1 MRHFKHLLILSIILT
16 FCETTKAQDAEFS
29 QFLNNPLYLNPA
41 FAGVGIGPR
50 FIANF
55 RNEWPSL
62 NNAYTTYS
70 VSYDQNIEKINGG
83 IGLSAFS
90 DQQGNGLYSNLQF
103 TGFYSYQFKMNKNY
117 ALKAGFS
124 TSYSQLKIDYAKFI
138 FTDMIDPNSVS
149 VTQATGEDA
158 PFYQTKSYVDFG
170 AGFLIFS
177 KKLFFGVGIKH
188 ITQPNISFYS
198 GTKSTLPVRYAVHF
212 GYEFKKNK
220 RSKSFFAPNFLLVQ
234 QGRFRQINAGIMTGA
249 GVLIAGL
256 NYRYTVKNP
265 DALSLIFG
273 VKKGVFK
280 TAYSYDITTSGLRG
294 NSGGTHE
301 ISITVNLGD
310 QKNREKERRQKRYT
324 ECPDIL

>member
-1 MRHFKHLLILSIILT
+1 MLIILT

-50 FIANF
+50 FITNF

-70 VSYDQNIEKINGG
+70 VSYDQDIEKLNGG
-83 IGLSAFS
+83 VGLSALS

-124 TSYSQLKIDYAKFI
+124 TSYSQLKIDYANFV
-138 FTDMIDPNSVS
+138 FADMIDLNSVS
-149 VTQATGEDA
+149 VTSQSGEFTPAD
-158 PFYQTKSYVDFG
+158 QIKSFVDFG
-170 AGFLIFS
+170 AGFLMFS
-177 KKLFFGVGIKH
+177 KKLFFGLGIKH
-188 ITQPNISFYS
+188 LTQPNISFY
-198 GTKSTLPVRYAVHF
+198 TNEKSNLPVRLALHF

-220 RSKSFFAPNFLLVQ
+220 HSKSFFAPNFLLVQ
-234 QGRFRQINAGIMTGA
+234 QGRFRQINGGIMTGA

-256 NYRYTVKNP
+256 NYRYTINNS

-280 TAYSYDITTSGLRG
+280 TAYSYDITTSRFRG

-301 ISITVNLGD
+301 ISITINLGD
-310 QKNREKERRQKRYT
+310 QKNREKERRLKRYN

>member
-1 MRHFKHLLILSIILT
+1 MSIILT

-29 QFLNNPLYLNPA
+29 QFLNNPLHLNPA
-41 FAGVGIGPR
+41 FVGVGIGPR

-70 VSYDQNIEKINGG
+70 VSYDQDIEKINSG

-90 DQQGNGLYSNLQF
+90 DEQGNGLYTNLQF

-124 TSYSQLKIDYAKFI
+124 TSYSQLKIDYANFI
-138 FTDMIDPNSVS
+138 FTDMIDQNSVT
-149 VTQATGEDA
+149 VTNSTGEFS
-158 PFYQTKSYVDFG
+158 PSVQTKSFVDFG
-170 AGFLIFS
+170 AGFLVFS
-177 KKLFFGVGIKH
+177 KKLFFGLGIKH
-188 ITQPNISFYS
+188 LTQPNISFYT
-198 GTKSTLPVRYAVHF
+198 GDKSNLPVRFALHF

-220 RSKSFFAPNFLLVQ
+220 RSKSFFAPNFLFVQ
-234 QGRFRQINAGIMTGA
+234 QGRFRQINGGIMTGA

-256 NYRYTVKNP
+256 NYRYTIKNP

-280 TAYSYDITTSGLRG
+280 TAYSYDITTSELRG